1 MTPPEGEQRAPGG
14 RASRISRFLG
24 LQRSTAGML
33 VMVVL
38 VGMGEHMAERFLPIY
53 LIALG
58 GGPLLIGLLQGM
70 DNLLSALYSYPGGY
84 LSDRFGAKRTLAGV
98 NLVAMAGYAVVIFI
112 PSWPTVLAGAA
123 LFISWSSISAP
134 ATLSLIYTVLPG
146 GKRTMGVS
154 LHSLVRRLPMALGP
168 VLGGVFIGVW
178 GERDGVRYAFVAALA
193 LAAVALV
200 LQQHL
205 ITDEAARGTVGAP
218 QGKAWRLWGRMSP
231 ALRGLLVTDILVRFC
246 EQIPYAFVVVWCLK
260 TIASPVSAVQFGLL
274 TAVEMAT
281 AILIYIPVAYFA
293 DRTAKKPFVVAT
305 FAFFA
310 AFPLVLLYSRSL
322 GWLVV
327 AFVLRGLKEFG
338 EPTRKSL
345 IMDLAPA
352 DCRAGMFGLY
362 YLIRDAV
369 VTLAAV
375 GGAFLWQ
382 IGPEVNL
389 YTAFG
394 FGVAGTVGFAVFGR
408 DLVPVEAPGGGSGR
422 G

>member
-1 MTPPEGEQRAPGG
+1 
-14 RASRISRFLG
+14 
-24 LQRSTAGML
+24 
-33 VMVVL
+33 
-38 VGMGEHMAERFLPIY
+38 
-53 LIALG
+53 
-58 GGPLLIGLLQGM
+58 
-70 DNLLSALYSYPGGY
+70 
-84 LSDRFGAKRTLAGV
+84 
-98 NLVAMAGYAVVIFI
+98 
-112 PSWPTVLAGAA
+112 
-123 LFISWSSISAP
+123 
-134 ATLSLIYTVLPG
+134 
-146 GKRTMGVS
+146 
-154 LHSLVRRLPMALGP
+154 
-168 VLGGVFIGVW
+168 
-178 GERDGVRYAFVAALA
+178 VRYAFIAALA

-200 LQQHL
+200 LQQRL

-218 QGKAWRLWGRMSP
+218 QGRPWRLLGRMSP
-231 ALRGLLVTDILVRFC
+231 ALRGLLATDILVRFC

-260 TIASPVSAVQFGLL
+260 VIAAPVSALQFGLL

-281 AILIYIPVAYFA
+281 AILVYIPVAYFA

-305 FAFFA
+305 FAFFT
-310 AFPLVLLYSRSL
+310 AFPLVLLHSRSL

-327 AFVLRGLKEFG
+327 SFTLRGLKEFG

-382 IGPEVNL
+382 ISPEVNL

-394 FGVAGTVGFAVFGR
+394 FGVAGTVGFALFGK
-408 DLVPVEAPGGGSGR
+408 DLGSSAGR
-422 G
+422 R